1 MASNIFENPNWVSD
15 MIALADGWE
24 TASSVAPIPEAGN
37 LCKNK
42 HNNRRGIVIYACTN
56 AVVIRFNDSTTWT
69 TSMHS
74 FQKNY
79 VIV

>member
-1 MASNIFENPNWVSD
+1 MASNIFDNPNWEDD
-15 MIALADGWE
+15 MLALAEGME
-24 TASSVAPIPEAGN
+24 EKPSIPQAGN

-56 AVVIRFNDSTTWT
+56 AVIVRFNDNKTWT
-69 TSMHS
+69 TTMHS